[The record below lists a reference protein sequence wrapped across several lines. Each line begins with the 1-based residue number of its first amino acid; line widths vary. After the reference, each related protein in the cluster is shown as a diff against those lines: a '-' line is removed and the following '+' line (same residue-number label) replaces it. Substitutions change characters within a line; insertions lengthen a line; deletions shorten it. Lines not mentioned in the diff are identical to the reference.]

1 MRRLCFCSSLDTS
14 TIGCELDLIG
24 DLVTV
29 VTTFEAS
36 EGEEQHEELLVSFRS
51 SVSKPLMF
59 ES

>member
-1 MRRLCFCSSLDTS
+1 LDTS

-29 VTTFEAS
+29 VITFEAT
-36 EGEEQHEELLVSFRS
+36 EGEEQHDELLVSLRS